1 MKDSS
6 NLNLN
11 VYCRKFPLL
20 VACEKSEA
28 EIVKILIDAGA
39 DVDKADVVR
48 LRFIGCLEIFVY
60 LICRDCSLESF
71 LCWLLVRRGMLK
83 F

>member
-11 VYCRKFPLL
+11 VHCRKFPLL
-20 VACEKSEA
+20 VACEMSDVESV
-28 EIVKILIDAGA
+28 ETLVNAGA

-48 LRFIGCLEIFVY
+48 LPVIVFWNFIY
-60 LICRDCSLESF
+60 
-71 LCWLLVRRGMLK
+71 
-83 F
+83 